1 MKNILTVVLAALA
14 WFAPQA
20 FGAEANELTARQS
33 IRISASPEAVWG
45 VVGDFNGLP
54 RWLSFVEVSEIVLGT
69 NNEVGAIR
77 RISRRN
83 GTKVT
88 ERLLER
94 DPYNMRLAY
103 TYVDG
108 AVMASDYFPVLTVKD
123 GGEGTSVVEWSA
135 HCKRLNYWLDPP
147 PAGQDDKSLTDLYN
161 GLYKAGLESLKRTVE
176 GAQQAGVPC
185 LQDGQ
190 DK

>member
-1 MKNILTVVLAALA
+1 MKNILTVVLAVSA

-20 FGAEANELTARQS
+20 YGAEANELTARQS
-33 IRISASPEAVWG
+33 IRINAPPEAVWE

-54 RWLSFVEVSEIVLGT
+54 RWLSFVEASEIVVGT

-77 RISRRN
+77 RITRRN

-94 DPYNMRLAY
+94 DPDNMRLAY

-108 AVMASDYFPVLTVKD
+108 AVMASDYFPVLTVKS
-123 GGEGTSVVEWSA
+123 GGYGATVVEWSA
-135 HCKRLNYWLDPP
+135 RFKRLSYWIDPP
-147 PAGQDDKSLTDLYN
+147 PPGQDDKSLTDLYN
-161 GLYKAGLESLKRTVE
+161 GLYKAGLESLKQVIE
-176 GAQQAGVPC
+176 GS
-185 LQDGQ
+185 
-190 DK
+190 K